1 MVGEDHHGRVPGP
14 HSFWSGLL
22 LTAPGMMP
30 SGVGHAGQRPGRG
43 LGPAEKTWGKF
54 SETVSKRREV
64 DAARL
69 GKCVKSKAAQKE
81 NTYILSVLT
90 KRRTGLPKPPQLQAD
105 DSCSRA
111 TRKGQEKGPEPT
123 RDHPPPTHVWVP
135 GTEREPRHGPC
146 PQGGYDECPPFSH
159 MAQRLNDV
167 LWATRL
173 LGGGPGTRSLIS
185 LHLLR

>member
-43 LGPAEKTWGKF
+43 LGPAAKTWGKF
-54 SETVSKRREV
+54 SETVSKRRDV

-105 DSCSRA
+105 DSCSRLPGRGR
-111 TRKGQEKGPEPT
+111 RKGLSPPGT
-123 RDHPPPTHVWVP
+123 IHPPHTCGCPGQRENPDMAPALREVTTNVPPSPTW
-135 GTEREPRHGPC
+135 
-146 PQGGYDECPPFSH
+146 
-159 MAQRLNDV
+159 
-167 LWATRL
+167 
-173 LGGGPGTRSLIS
+173 
-185 LHLLR
+185 LRG